1 MLLYRRRSATKE
13 HVQEKFSDLKDISA
27 STNVAYGQFN
37 QIESSTNQNVA
48 VYEELD
54 KMTSSVPVG
63 GEGQVTSTSQ
73 QPQHAQTDEGHYYL

>member
-13 HVQEKFSDLKDISA
+13 HVQEKFNDLKDITA

-37 QIESSTNQNVA
+37 QIESSTNQNV

-54 KMTSSVPVG
+54 KMASSVPVG

-73 QPQHAQTDEGHYYL
+73 QPQHSSQVDEGHY